1 MRVGLHNWHAIW
13 EIYSAMGNIQN
24 ISGAAGE
31 YLAAMELMRPIAT
44 GAFLFDAV
52 LLGGKEPTY
61 DYIVYLLDANSDRYG
76 PFCFLQVKTTTR
88 KPAPGGAY
96 PLAFSATDVARAH
109 ASKIPFFVCIVD
121 RAVPRAE
128 RIFIKGVDS
137 DRKAGISRLA
147 PTHDLAADAV
157 KLELHQEVERV
168 WSMQSAPVLKRL
180 I

>member
-1 MRVGLHNWHAIW
+1 
-13 EIYSAMGNIQN
+13 MGNIQN

-31 YLAAMELMRPIAT
+31 YLAAMELMRPIAS

-61 DYIVYLLDANSDRYG
+61 DYIVYLLDADSERFG
-76 PFCFLQVKTTTR
+76 PFYFLQVKTTTR

-96 PLAFSATDVARAH
+96 RLGFDAVDVARAQ
-109 ASKIPFFVCIVD
+109 ASPYFVCVVD

-137 DRKAGISRLA
+137 KRKAGISRLA
-147 PTHDLAADAV
+147 PTYDLATDAV
-157 KLELHQEVERV
+157 KLELHQEVERL
-168 WSMQSAPVLKRL
+168 WALQSAPVLAV
-180 I
+180 